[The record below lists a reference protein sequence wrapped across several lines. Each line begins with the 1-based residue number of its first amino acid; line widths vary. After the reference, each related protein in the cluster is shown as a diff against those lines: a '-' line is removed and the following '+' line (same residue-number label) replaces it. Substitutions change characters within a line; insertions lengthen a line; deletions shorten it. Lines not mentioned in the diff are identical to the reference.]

1 MKKFFLLVTLILFC
15 LTPRVFA
22 YTVTGAEL
30 QTIAIDAL
38 EKALAERGETRRHE
52 ILFMQSPPDLK
63 LPEGEVEVRTN
74 LPAQISYIS
83 LTPVRATVYLNG
95 RAWRTVSFTASV
107 KVYDTVLVASHDL
120 RIEVPVAAED
130 FHEAEV
136 AIDGRNEFVKD
147 VNEIVGLVPHRF
159 IRGGSPISKGY
170 FQQPV
175 AVNSGQRVTIVLN
188 WRGIRASARGI
199 ALTRGRIGSL
209 IKVKNE
215 ISEKVLTA
223 KVIDS
228 QTVEVSM

>member
-30 QTIAIDAL
+30 QTIAIDAI
-38 EKALAERGETRRHE
+38 EKALVERGETRRHE
-52 ILFMQSPPDLK
+52 ILFTQNPPDLK
-63 LPEGEVEVRTN
+63 LPEGTVDVRTI

-120 RIEVPVAAED
+120 RIEVPVMAED
-130 FHEAEV
+130 FHAAEV

-147 VNEIVGLVPHRF
+147 VNEIVGLVPHRY

-175 AVNSGQRVTIVLN
+175 AVNSGQRVTIILN

>member
-38 EKALAERGETRRHE
+38 EKALVERGETRRHE
-52 ILFMQSPPDLK
+52 IIFTQNPPDLR

-83 LTPVRATVYLNG
+83 LTPVRATVYVNG
-95 RAWRTVSFTASV
+95 RAFRTVSFTASV

-120 RIEVPVAAED
+120 RIEVPVSAAD
-130 FHEAEV
+130 FHAAEV

-147 VNEIVGLVPHRF
+147 VNEIVGLVPHRY

-175 AVNSGQRVTIVLN
+175 AVNSGQRVTIILN
-188 WRGIRASARGI
+188 WRGIKASARGI

>member
-1 MKKFFLLVTLILFC
+1 M
-15 LTPRVFA
+15 
-22 YTVTGAEL
+22 
-30 QTIAIDAL
+30 
-38 EKALAERGETRRHE
+38 
-52 ILFMQSPPDLK
+52 
-63 LPEGEVEVRTN
+63 
-74 LPAQISYIS
+74 
-83 LTPVRATVYLNG
+83 RATVYLNG

-120 RIEVPVAAED
+120 RIEVPVMAED
-130 FHEAEV
+130 FHAAEV

-147 VNEIVGLVPHRF
+147 VNEIVGLVPHRY

-175 AVNSGQRVTIVLN
+175 AVNSGQRVTIILN

>member
-1 MKKFFLLVTLILFC
+1 MKKFFLLVTLLLVC
-15 LTPRVFA
+15 LTPRAFA

-30 QTIAIDAL
+30 QAIAIEAL
-38 EKALAERGETRRHE
+38 ENALAQRGETRRHE
-52 ILFMQSPPDLK
+52 IIFTQSPPDVK

-83 LTPVRATVYLNG
+83 LTPVRATIYVSG
-95 RAWRTVSFTASV
+95 RAFRTVAFTASV
-107 KVYDTVLVASHDL
+107 KVYETVLVASHDL
-120 RIEVPVAAED
+120 RIEVPVTASD
-130 FHEAEV
+130 FHAAEV
-136 AIDGRNEFVKD
+136 AVDGRNEFVKD

-199 ALTRGRIGSL
+199 ALTRGRVGSL

>member
-15 LTPRVFA
+15 MTPRVFA

>member
-30 QTIAIDAL
+30 QTIAIDAI
-38 EKALAERGETRRHE
+38 EKALVERGETRRHE
-52 ILFMQSPPDLK
+52 ILFTQNPPDLK
-63 LPEGEVEVRTN
+63 LPEGTVDVRTI

-120 RIEVPVAAED
+120 RIEVPVMASD

-159 IRGGSPISKGY
+159 IRGGLPISKGY

-188 WRGIRASARGI
+188 WRGIKASARGI

-215 ISEKVLTA
+215 LSEKVLTA